1 VRSAALPRTPH
12 RRFRRRPA
20 AALAIVST
28 LFAAAT
34 VGGGALARAQSPA
47 VGDDEQQRATQ
58 GPKFVPPRLL
68 EKVPATYP
76 AEALRDNLSGTVV
89 LELDVDDKGAVG
101 EVVVK
106 QKAGHGFDEAAV
118 EAVKRWRWA
127 PATNDGSPVPSRV
140 TYAYKF
146 VLKVVPK
153 PAAQPADTA
162 QEIRIRGQAL
172 LRGGRTPLV
181 GGVVIATPKG
191 ADPKA
196 ADTPRYEAPVDD
208 DGNFVL
214 RGLPAG
220 AFRVLVTGPRAKKL
234 EVFETLGARDVLT
247 VRYFL
252 EPASYSKYETTVRAD
267 INREEIAR
275 QTLTTEELMK
285 MPGSFGDALRAIEN
299 LPGVAR
305 APFNSGLIIVRGGKP
320 TDSKVFLGA
329 SEVPQLYHFGGLTSI
344 VPTRL
349 VEKIDYMAGNFGVR
363 YGRAIAGAIDVEL
376 REGKRDRWHGSVE
389 MNVFD
394 IGFTAEGPLTL
405 KKKDNAKAPTL
416 LLALRRSYV
425 DAVLGIAFG
434 AVKAPINFVSA
445 PVYWDYQAIL
455 DVPLGGGKLKVT
467 LFGSDDVLKL
477 VFDRPQDDPILTA
490 FGTHIYF
497 HKLQIRYTKTIGRWQ
512 LMSQL
517 TGGYAGQEGV
527 VGRDLRYGVGVGS
540 LEARVE
546 ARRPL
551 TKTLRLL
558 LGVDAGFSAVDLNL
572 SVPVPVREGQI
583 PTPISASER
592 QSQREQQNIGLIGLY
607 AEATWK
613 PHERVSLTPG
623 LRFDWWSQ
631 LGGITAF
638 DPRLSGRIQVAKYTA
653 LKFGVGHY
661 SQSPQ
666 AIDFNRVFG
675 NPNIRPER
683 AIHTALGIEQGI
695 LPGLQAELTGFY
707 KHLYELSAASSEF
720 LLRDGRVTPERV
732 ANVGDGRV
740 YGMEFLLRQSV
751 SKYFFGWLS
760 YTLMRSERRD
770 CPTCGFRL
778 FDFDQTHILVLA
790 LHGYLPKGWEV
801 GLRFRY
807 ISGLPATPPYGG
819 FYDADSDTYS
829 PARGPVNTTRLADFH
844 SLDLR
849 VDKTFL
855 FRTWTLRI
863 YLDIINV
870 YNRQN
875 QEVVQ
880 PAYDFS
886 RTQPITGLP
895 ILPSFGIRA
904 EM

>member
-1 VRSAALPRTPH
+1 VTRAH
-12 RRFRRRPA
+12 RLRPLLVP
-20 AALAIVST
+20 ALAFVTIVYST
-28 LFAAAT
+28 
-34 VGGGALARAQSPA
+34 ARAGAQAPPA
-47 VGDDEQQRATQ
+47 DPSTDDERRASQ
-58 GPKFVPPRLL
+58 GPSFVPPRLV
-68 EKVPATYP
+68 EKVAATYP
-76 AEALRDNLSGTVV
+76 AEALRAGLSGTVV
-89 LELDVDDKGAVG
+89 LEIDIDEKGVVG
-101 EVVVK
+101 NISVK
-106 QKAGHGFDEAAV
+106 QGAGHGFDEAAV
-118 EAVKRWRWA
+118 EAAKRWKWQ
-127 PATNDGSPVPSRV
+127 PATNDGAPVPSRV

-146 VLKVVPK
+146 VLKTVPKAAPK
-153 PAAQPADTA
+153 PAVSD
-162 QEIRIRGQAL
+162 EIRIRGQAL
-172 LRGGRTPLV
+172 LRGARAPLV
-181 GGVVIATPKG
+181 GGVVIATPKD
-191 ADPKA
+191 ADPRA
-196 ADTPRYEAPVDD
+196 ADTPRWEAPVDD

-220 AFRVLVTGPRAKKL
+220 TFRIVVSGPRAKKL
-234 EVFETLGARDVLT
+234 EVTEKLAARDVLT

-252 EPASYSKYETTVRAD
+252 EPSNYSKYETTVRAD
-267 INREEIAR
+267 VNREEIAR

-285 MPGSFGDALRAIEN
+285 MPGSFGDALRAVEN

-329 SEVPQLYHFGGLTSI
+329 AEVPQLYHFGGLTSI

-349 VEKIDYMAGNFGVR
+349 VDRIEYMAGNFGVR

-394 IGFTAEGPLTL
+394 IGVTAEGPLTR
-405 KKKDNAKAPTL
+405 KKDKTKAPTL

-425 DAVLGIAFG
+425 DAVLAAALGSAN
-434 AVKAPINFVSA
+434 APVSFTSA
-445 PVYWDYQAIL
+445 PVYYDYQAIL
-455 DVPLGGGKLKVT
+455 DAPVGGGRLKVT

-512 LMSQL
+512 LLSQL

-551 TKTLRLL
+551 GKSLRLL
-558 LGVDAGFSAVDLNL
+558 VGVDAAFSNVDLNL
-572 SVPVPVREGQI
+572 AVPVPIREGQI

-592 QSQREQQNIGLIGLY
+592 QAQREQQNIGLIGLY
-607 AEATWK
+607 AELNWK

-623 LRFDWWSQ
+623 VRFDWWSQ

-638 DPRLSGRIQVAKYTA
+638 DPRLSARFKLAKYTTM
-653 LKFGVGHY
+653 KVGVGHY

-683 AIHTALGIEQGI
+683 AIHTALGIEQGL
-695 LPGLQAELTGFY
+695 LPGLSAELTGFY
-707 KHLYELSAASSEF
+707 KHLYELSTTSNEF
-720 LLRDGRVTPERV
+720 VMRDGKVAPERV
-732 ANVGDGRV
+732 ANIGAGRV
-740 YGMEFLLRQSV
+740 YGMELLLRQSV
-751 SKYFFGWLS
+751 SKHFFGWVS
-760 YTLMRSERRD
+760 YTLMRSERKD
-770 CPTCGFRL
+770 CAACNFRL
-778 FDFDQTHILVLA
+778 FDFDQTHILVVA

-819 FYDADSDTYS
+819 YLDADSDTYS
-829 PARGPVNTTRLADFH
+829 PAQGPVNTTRLADFH

-855 FRTWTLRI
+855 FRTWTLRL

-895 ILPSFGIRA
+895 IIPSFGIRA